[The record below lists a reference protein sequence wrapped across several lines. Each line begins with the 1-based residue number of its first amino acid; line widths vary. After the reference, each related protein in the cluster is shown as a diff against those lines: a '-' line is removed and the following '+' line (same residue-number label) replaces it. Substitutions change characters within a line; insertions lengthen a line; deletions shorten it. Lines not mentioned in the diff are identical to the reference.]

1 MAPNSTLLHPS
12 GSDIH
17 LKGIEPDITVEASE
31 TSTNDGRELTVSKVQ
46 LDPETDVQLKT
57 ASKSLQ
63 TNLVV
68 PNNFLCVP

>member
-1 MAPNSTLLHPS
+1 MAPNSTYFTPS

-57 ASKSLQ
+57 ALEIIADKLGGAE
-63 TNLVV
+63 
-68 PNNFLCVP
+68 